1 MSYRR
6 PMWCGDCQEVT
17 DHSVMKRTVRMEN
30 GKQLVHIS
38 KICTEC
44 ETEKASEI
52 SAKSWVALVKKNYW
66 GGD

>member
-1 MSYRR
+1 
-6 PMWCGDCQEVT
+6 
-17 DHSVMKRTVRMEN
+17 MEN

-38 KICTEC
+38 KICIEC

-52 SAKSWVALVKKNYW
+52 SAKGWAALVKKNYW